1 MQIRTLSVNKNTV
14 QGFIKVVASFSVTL
28 AVASSV
34 RIHSKRRSRDMKAPS
49 SLFLKGNI
57 FPSSFFLLTNTKRTP
72 NVKVHPI
79 LYLCKAI
86 QTNSYEISNGSYHP
100 TVQHP
105 TEKNTMEKPSRKTES
120 IGAFQKLP
128 IVMPSIDILG
138 SALRK
143 ARKVSPTKGIANI
156 AKREKN
162 KGAKQLD
169 ALMKEIAV
177 PLRTYVE
184 RFPNKTYLH
193 PYERSLIELTLGDG
207 YYEMVL
213 QKVDGLRKRVVSV
226 GKEHASLCAKS
237 SSKREAEERLSETLR
252 AMPVINLEMPTL
264 CLVGAPNVGKS
275 SLVHVLSTG
284 KPEICNYP
292 FTTRGILMGHI
303 IFNIKRFQ
311 VTDTPGLLRRHEED
325 RNNLEKLTLAVL
337 SHLPT
342 AVLYVHDLSG
352 ECGTSPSD
360 QFSIYKELRE
370 RFTGHL
376 WLDVVSK
383 CDLLKTSPV
392 VYATDE
398 PHPLQSELEN
408 YRKSGPDGAINV
420 SVKTQEGLLEL
431 KQRVHELLNLQMEK
445 IIDTSK
451 SQEN

>member
-1 MQIRTLSVNKNTV
+1 
-14 QGFIKVVASFSVTL
+14 
-28 AVASSV
+28 
-34 RIHSKRRSRDMKAPS
+34 MKLPS
-49 SLFLKGNI
+49 TLFLKAHI
-57 FPSSFFLLTNTKRTP
+57 PSTTLLFSSSKGKSNAKMLP
-72 NVKVHPI
+72 FI
-79 LYLCKAI
+79 CFCKMI
-86 QTNSYEISNGSYHP
+86 QSSSYEVANGSYHP
-100 TVQHP
+100 TLLQ
-105 TEKNTMEKPSRKTES
+105 EKENNIVEKASRKIES

-138 SALRK
+138 SALKK
-143 ARKVSPTKGIANI
+143 ARRVSATKGISNI

-169 ALMKEIAV
+169 ALMKELAV

-184 RFPNKTYLH
+184 NFPKKTYLH
-193 PYERSLIELTLGDG
+193 PYESSLIELTLGDG
-207 YYEMVL
+207 YYEKVL
-213 QKVDGLRKRVVSV
+213 GKVDALRKRVVSV
-226 GKEHASLCAKS
+226 GKEHASICAKS
-237 SSKREAEERLSETLR
+237 TSKREAEERLVEGLKKIEEIFAQERKVVDDLLVIAKTLR
-252 AMPVINLEMPTL
+252 AMPVVDLETSTL

-303 IFNIKRFQ
+303 VFNYQKFQ
-311 VTDTPGLLRRHEED
+311 VTDTPGLLKRHDDD

-342 AVLYVHDLSG
+342 AVLYVHDLTG
-352 ECGTSPSD
+352 ECGTSPSE
-360 QFSIYKELRE
+360 QFSIYKEIRE

-383 CDLLKTSPV
+383 SDLMKSSPV

-398 PHPLQSELEN
+398 PSEQVDLEK

-420 SVKTQEGLLEL
+420 SVKTEEGLDEL
-431 KQRVHELLNLQMEK
+431 KHRVHELLNLQMAK
-445 IIDTSK
+445 IITIDDDNDNNNK
-451 SQEN
+451 QEK

>member
-1 MQIRTLSVNKNTV
+1 
-14 QGFIKVVASFSVTL
+14 
-28 AVASSV
+28 
-34 RIHSKRRSRDMKAPS
+34 MKPPS
-49 SLFLKGNI
+49 TLFLKTQI
-57 FPSSFFLLTNTKRTP
+57 PSSISLFTPSKGTSNAKLLPNLCFCKSIQTSSYEVAKGSYVPTP
-72 NVKVHPI
+72 NMDLTKENVIV
-79 LYLCKAI
+79 
-86 QTNSYEISNGSYHP
+86 
-100 TVQHP
+100 
-105 TEKNTMEKPSRKTES
+105 EKSSRTIES
-120 IGAFQKLP
+120 VGAFQKLP
-128 IVMPSIDILG
+128 VVMPSIDILG

-143 ARKVSPTKGIANI
+143 ARRVSATKGIVNI

-169 ALMKEIAV
+169 ALMKELAV

-184 RFPNKTYLH
+184 KFPNKKHLH

-207 YYEMVL
+207 YYEKVL
-213 QKVDGLRKRVVSV
+213 GNVDRLRKRVVSV

-237 SSKREAEERLSETLR
+237 LTKREAEERLNEGLKIIEENFGQNRNVVDDLLNIAKTLR
-252 AMPVINLEMPTL
+252 AMPVINLETPTL

-303 IFNIKRFQ
+303 IFNHQKFQ
-311 VTDTPGLLRRHEED
+311 VTDTPGLLKRLDDD

-337 SHLPT
+337 QHLPT

-360 QFSIYKELRE
+360 QFSIYKEIRE
-370 RFTGHL
+370 RFSGHL

-383 CDLLKTSPV
+383 ADLLQTSPV
-392 VYATDE
+392 IYATEDRDLTQ
-398 PHPLQSELEN
+398 HELEK

-420 SVKTQEGLLEL
+420 STTTQEG
-431 KQRVHELLNLQMEK
+431 VHELKHRVNELLNMQMDKIKDDSNNQEK
-445 IIDTSK
+445 
-451 SQEN
+451 